1 MCEHGRQEG
10 NCPAPP
16 REQHR
21 HPEQQSADTATHRF
35 TGSEPCHGSREVLWQ
50 ELSIAVVRQQHG
62 CWPLLMPHHPDLPLS
77 CSCAQPPPA
86 PLRLLPIRVWHSHDF
101 PRLPACRAWPVHSVI
116 PLLTKAGT
124 GELESRADDEFGSG
138 SITFI

>member
-77 CSCAQPPPA
+77 CSCAHPPPA

-101 PRLPACRAWPVHSVI
+101 PDFLPAEPGR
-116 PLLTKAGT
+116 LTLSSRFSPRQAQVN
-124 GELESRADDEFGSG
+124 SRAVRMTS
-138 SITFI
+138 SAAAV